1 MINKNK
7 LFRQIHIYISLF
19 FLPLALLY
27 ALTGMAYILGF
38 DQDSGLKENTYN
50 VNFEIQEGKEK
61 ELVTNFLKENN
72 IKLPKDEI
80 MEAKDGDFVLGSA
93 AYSVELHQNE
103 GKFVLITK
111 ERSFLGNMIML
122 HKNKVA
128 WYFSVLGIAFGLTLL
143 TLYLSGIMITLVA
156 IKKDRRN
163 QILTILAG
171 FIVTSIVAYLSLWGL
186 RISFLR

>member
-143 TLYLSGIMITLVA
+143 VLYLSGIMITLVA

-163 QILTILAG
+163 QILTILVG
-171 FIVTSIVAYLSLWGL
+171 FIVTSVVAYLSLWGL
-186 RISFLR
+186 RISFLK

>member
-80 MEAKDGDFVLGSA
+80 MEAKDGDFALGSA

-103 GKFVLITK
+103 GKFMLITK

-143 TLYLSGIMITLVA
+143 VLYLSGIMITLVA

-163 QILTILAG
+163 QILTILVG
-171 FIVTSIVAYLSLWGL
+171 FIVTSIVAYLSL
-186 RISFLR
+186 

>member
-27 ALTGMAYILGF
+27 ALTGIAYILGF
-38 DQDSGLKENTYN
+38 DQDSGLKENTYS

-103 GKFVLITK
+103 GKFMLITK

-143 TLYLSGIMITLVA
+143 VLYLSGIMITLVA

-171 FIVTSIVAYLSLWGL
+171 FIVTSIVAYLSL
-186 RISFLR
+186 

>member
-80 MEAKDGDFVLGSA
+80 MEAKDGDFALGST

-103 GKFVLITK
+103 GKFMLITK

-143 TLYLSGIMITLVA
+143 VLYLSGIMITLVA

-171 FIVTSIVAYLSLWGL
+171 FIVTSIVAYLSL
-186 RISFLR
+186 

>member
-27 ALTGMAYILGF
+27 ALTGIAYILGF

-61 ELVTNFLKENN
+61 ELITNFLKENN

-103 GKFVLITK
+103 GKFMLITK